1 MLTLDAVS
9 RSFNGQSVLNAV
21 SLDVP
26 QGQVACI
33 VGPSGCGKSTILRLV
48 AGLDVPDG
56 GRIVLAGTEISR
68 PGWAMEARKRRLNM
82 VFQDYALWPHMRV
95 AQIVGYG
102 LRHLTRAERDVRVAA
117 LLDQMQIAALA
128 DRLPSQIS
136 GGQQQRVAI
145 ARALA
150 TDPDVLLLDEPLS
163 NLDVQ
168 LRLDMRMEFADLFAR
183 VGKTV
188 LYVTH
193 DPLEACSFADVL
205 VVMRAGEIEQSGPPQ
220 DLFARPRSAWIATL
234 AGYDTRMA
242 GHLIPSPD
250 PAEIVVVI
258 ADQPVTLPRSALAC
272 EARPGTSVSVMLHP
286 GSIRLEATPRAPGEN
301 RLKGRVRRCLFEG
314 RDWRVT
320 LGLGSAADATLS
332 LMSPRRLAEGEQVEI
347 LFPPE
352 AAIVFPRD

>member
-1 MLTLDAVS
+1 MLTLEALS
-9 RSFNGQSVLNAV
+9 RKFNGQTVLNAV
-21 SLDVP
+21 SLVVP

-56 GRIVLAGTEISR
+56 GRIVLAGMEISR
-68 PGWAMEARKRRLNM
+68 PGWALEARKRRLNM

-102 LRHLTRAERDVRVAA
+102 LRHLTRAERDARVKT
-117 LLDQMQIAALA
+117 LLDQMQICALA

-168 LRLDMRMEFADLFAR
+168 LRLDMRMEFADLFAS

-193 DPLEACSFADVL
+193 DPLEACSFADML

-234 AGYDTRMA
+234 AGYDTRMV

-250 PAEIVVVI
+250 PAQIVVVI
-258 ADQPVTLPRSALAC
+258 AGQPVTLLRSALAG
-272 EARPGTSVSVMLHP
+272 EALPGTPVTVMLHP
-286 GSIRLEATPRAPGEN
+286 SSIRLDGTLGALDEN

-320 LGLGSAADATLS
+320 LGLGGEGDAALS
-332 LMSPRRLAEGEQVEI
+332 LIVPRRLTEMEQVEI
-347 LFPPE
+347 LFPRT
-352 AAIVFPRD
+352 AAVVFPNN

>member
-1 MLTLDAVS
+1 MLRLDALT
-9 RSFNGQSVLNAV
+9 RNFGGQTVLNGV

-26 QGQVACI
+26 QGKVACI

-48 AGLDVPDG
+48 AGLDVPDA
-56 GRIVLAGTEISR
+56 GRILLAGTEISR
-68 PGWAMEARKRRLNM
+68 PGWAIEARKRRLNM

-102 LRHLTRAERDVRVAA
+102 LTHLTRAERDARVAA

-150 TDPDVLLLDEPLS
+150 TDPDLLLLDEPLS

-193 DPLEACSFADVL
+193 DPLEACSFADLL
-205 VVMRAGEIEQSGPPQ
+205 VVMRAGEIEQSGAPQ
-220 DLFARPRSAWIATL
+220 DLFARPQSAWIATL

-242 GHLIPSPD
+242 GLLTASPD
-250 PAEIVVVI
+250 PETI
-258 ADQPVTLPRSALAC
+258 AVTIAGQPVVLPRGALVGTAW
-272 EARPGTSVSVMLHP
+272 PGAEVTVMLHP
-286 GSIRLEATPRAPGEN
+286 GSISLGAGAGSGAAN
-301 RLKGRVRRCLFEG
+301 RLTGRVRRCLFEG
-314 RDWRVT
+314 RDWRIT
-320 LGLGSAADATLS
+320 MDLGAEGEAALAM
-332 LMSPRRLAEGEQVEI
+332 MSPRRVAEGEQVEI
-347 LFPPE
+347 RFPGD
-352 AAIVFPRD
+352 AAVVFPRV

>member
-1 MLTLDAVS
+1 MLRLEGLT
-9 RSFNGQSVLNAV
+9 RSFNEHRVLHGV
-21 SLDVP
+21 SLEVP
-26 QGQVACI
+26 QGKVACI

-48 AGLDVPDG
+48 AGLDVPDA
-56 GRIVLAGTEISR
+56 GRIVLGGTEISR
-68 PGWAMEARKRRLNM
+68 PGWALEARRRRLNM

-102 LRHLTRAERDVRVAA
+102 LAHLTRAEREARVTA
-117 LLDQMQIAALA
+117 LLDQMQISALA

-150 TDPDVLLLDEPLS
+150 TDPDLLLLDEPLS

-193 DPLEACSFADVL
+193 DPLEACSFADLL

-220 DLFARPRSAWIATL
+220 DLFARPQSAWIAAL
-234 AGYDTRMA
+234 AGYDTRMP
-242 GHLIPSPD
+242 GRLLPSSD
-250 PAEIVVVI
+250 DDTILVEI
-258 ADQPVTLPRSALAC
+258 ASQPVRLPRSAMTGRAQ
-272 EARPGTSVSVMLHP
+272 PGDRVMVMLHP
-286 GSIRLEATPRAPGEN
+286 GSIRPGPDGDGAN
-301 RLKGRVRRCLFEG
+301 RLTGRVRRCLFEG
-314 RDWRVT
+314 RTWRVT
-320 LGLGSAADATLS
+320 LDLGGAEGVSLA
-332 LMSPRRLAEGEQVEI
+332 LMSPQPVGEGAQMAI
-347 LFPPE
+347 GFPGD
-352 AAIVFPRD
+352 AAVVFPCD

>member
-1 MLTLDAVS
+1 MLTLDGLT
-9 RSFNGQSVLNAV
+9 RSFNGQTVLNAV
-21 SLDVP
+21 SLQVP
-26 QGQVACI
+26 EGQVACI

-48 AGLDVPDG
+48 AGLDVPDV
-56 GRIVLAGTEISR
+56 GRIVLAGTELSG
-68 PGWAMEARKRRLNM
+68 PGWALEARKRRLNM

-95 AQIVGYG
+95 TQIVGYG
-102 LRHLTRAERDVRVAA
+102 LAHLTRVERDARVAA

-193 DPLEACSFADVL
+193 DPLEACSFADLL
-205 VVMRAGEIEQSGPPQ
+205 VVMHAGEIEQSGPPQ

-234 AGYDTRMA
+234 AGYDTRMH
-242 GHLIPSPD
+242 GRLLPSPD
-250 PAEIVVVI
+250 PDQLVVAV
-258 ADQPVTLPRSALAC
+258 AGQPVTLPRSALAG
-272 EARPGTSVSVMLHP
+272 EVRPESDVTVMLHP
-286 GSIRLEATPRAPGEN
+286 GSITLGNVGPTQAAN
-301 RLKGRVRRCLFEG
+301 RLTGHVRRSLFEG

-320 LGLGSAADATLS
+320 LDLGAGAGTTLA
-332 LMSPRRLAEGEQVEI
+332 LISPQRLAEGAQVDI
-347 LFPPE
+347 H
-352 AAIVFPRD
+352 FPRDAAVVFSRT

>member
-1 MLTLDAVS
+1 MLRLEALT
-9 RSFNGQSVLNAV
+9 RSFHGQTVLNAV

-26 QGQVACI
+26 QGKVACI

-48 AGLDVPDG
+48 AGLDVPDA

-68 PGWAMEARKRRLNM
+68 PGWALETRRRRLNM

-102 LRHLTRAERDVRVAA
+102 LTHLTRAEREARVAA

-150 TDPDVLLLDEPLS
+150 TDPDLLLLDEPLS

-193 DPLEACSFADVL
+193 DPLEACSFADLL
-205 VVMRAGEIEQSGPPQ
+205 VVMRAGGIEQSGAPQ
-220 DLFARPRSAWIATL
+220 DLFARPQSAWIATL

-242 GHLIPSPD
+242 GLLTASPD
-250 PAEIVVVI
+250 PDAI
-258 ADQPVTLPRSALAC
+258 AVMIAGQPVTLPRGALAGT
-272 EARPGTSVSVMLHP
+272 ARPGDAVTVMLHP
-286 GSIRLEATPRAPGEN
+286 GSISLGSTAGPEAAN
-301 RLKGRVRRCLFEG
+301 RLTGRVRRCLFEG

-320 LGLGSAADATLS
+320 LDLGAAGAAALAM
-332 LMSPRRLAEGEQVEI
+332 MSPRRLAEGEQVEI
-347 LFPPE
+347 CFPRD
-352 AAIVFPRD
+352 AAVVFPRD